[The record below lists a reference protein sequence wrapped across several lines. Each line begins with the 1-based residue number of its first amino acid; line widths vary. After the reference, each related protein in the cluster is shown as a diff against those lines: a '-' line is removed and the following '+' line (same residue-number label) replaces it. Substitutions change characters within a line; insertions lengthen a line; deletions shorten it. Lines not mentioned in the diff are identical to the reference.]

1 MDLVLLATVVTS
13 VFAAVFTFLA
23 THDRLLMSIAFAYPS
38 AFSLSAWVV
47 YKLTG
52 AGPSNFIPNWVAG
65 AMMLFPFLFW
75 IFWAWATEEYK
86 EEEQ

>member
-23 THDRLLMSIAFAYPS
+23 THDRLLMS
-38 AFSLSAWVV
+38 WVV